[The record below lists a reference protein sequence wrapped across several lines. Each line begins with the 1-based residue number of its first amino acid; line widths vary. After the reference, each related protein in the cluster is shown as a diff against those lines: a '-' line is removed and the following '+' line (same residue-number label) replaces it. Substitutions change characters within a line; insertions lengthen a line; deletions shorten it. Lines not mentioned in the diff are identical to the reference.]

1 MGRFDKYRKAVE
13 EEIAWSKE
21 QDRLHEK
28 HQDIDDDTVIIETS
42 NMGKFLLNFTRTG
55 IHTIVSI
62 VFIILAAIGILTL
75 LYPETREAFYNVIG
89 RIWLD
94 IKHLI

>member
-13 EEIAWSKE
+13 EEMAFNEE

-28 HQDIDDDTVIIETS
+28 HQEVAEETVIIETS
-42 NMGKFLLNFTRTG
+42 NMGKFLLNFTRSG
-55 IHTIVSI
+55 IRTIVNI
-62 VFIILAAIGILTL
+62 ALILLATVGILTL
-75 LYPETREAFYNVIG
+75 LYPETRTAFMNVIG
-89 RIWLD
+89 RIILD